1 MAEKSLSVE
10 MTDPAPPPSWRTKEK
25 KLSNTQILWN
35 PFSLHIK
42 YIVTWGVGG
51 KVNKSNFQ
59 NMSENLLYMWD

>member
-35 PFSLHIK
+35 PYIKIYCK
-42 YIVTWGVGG
+42 YIHEELVV
-51 KVNKSNFQ
+51 
-59 NMSENLLYMWD
+59 E